1 MKKRVISTI
10 LVAAIMCMSTLS
22 AFAVDKSEHEGRTNQ
37 MTVEETFTQK
47 TVSANIDGKTF
58 VSSHDKVNNVT
69 TIQLISDG
77 VILKEATIDHNKLMA
92 QAVLEDKNGSLVET
106 ESDESAGRYK
116 NSKLLKKGLI

>member
-47 TVSANIDGKTF
+47 TVSANIDGKR
-58 VSSHDKVNNVT
+58 
-69 TIQLISDG
+69 
-77 VILKEATIDHNKLMA
+77 
-92 QAVLEDKNGSLVET
+92 KNCIKRGLQRCT
-106 ESDESAGRYK
+106 
-116 NSKLLKKGLI
+116 KGT